1 LNVFFDVQGTLLSM
15 EEVLRPRAREAF
27 LILKDSGHE
36 VYLWSSGGAGYAAGA
51 ADLLGVSDL
60 VSGYFDKRREPDV
73 SVDFAVDDDASVVE
87 AHGGHRIKPFD
98 GDPLDEELLRAA
110 EAVDGASGRGATP

>member
-1 LNVFFDVQGTLLSM
+1 MNVFFDVLGTLLS
-15 EEVLRPRAREAF
+15 EEKTPRPRAREAF
-27 LILKDSGHE
+27 LLLKGKGNDL
-36 VYLWSSGGAGYAAGA
+36 YLWSSGGAGYAAGA

-87 AHGGHRIKPFD
+87 AHGGHLIKPFD